1 MAFCTKCGN
10 QLVADARFC
19 SKCGAPV
26 SAQAKAS
33 TGTRQK
39 GIVGEKIKQNIINN
53 SAGEFN
59 LSWHKFMIYVVLFV
73 NALLFI
79 SYGGMFITGT
89 VYGEAAEQV

>member
-53 SAGEFN
+53 SAGEFCCFFARSN
-59 LSWHKFMIYVVLFV
+59 IQRK
-73 NALLFI
+73 
-79 SYGGMFITGT
+79 
-89 VYGEAAEQV
+89 QD